1 MTGPE
6 HYQSAEE
13 RQRRTAISAPRAD
26 LSPEERFRR
35 QDVDLRG
42 REQELAVIRRRLRQ
56 VRAGTGCVVVV
67 EGSAGLGKTRLLDE
81 CVSMAGQLSFR
92 VGRGAAEPGR
102 PIELGA
108 LFDALFE
115 GNSPLAD
122 RRALN
127 DVHAS
132 SEFLFWLLQD
142 VQSLIEEAALKNPVL
157 ICLDDLH
164 WGGNSLW
171 FAMRQLP
178 LRLSS
183 LPVAWVMAFRPS
195 QGLHQMQQAKAE
207 LIESGAELIRLRPL
221 NREAVAQVATD
232 VLGVDADEE
241 LLQKADRVQGN
252 PFLLVEFFRGLQDD
266 QLVSFDS
273 GRAALVEDRLPRRVS
288 DSMRGRLAR
297 MSPASERAATFAS
310 GLGRR
315 FSIHDLAA
323 MTEMSVTELIDPVNL
338 LVQADIF
345 ADDGGQ
351 LAFRHDILREAV
363 RGSLLP
369 PIRRAVDRQA
379 AEVLLARGVLPVEVA
394 TQLVESAEPGDGIA
408 IETALKATQA
418 LGASDPA
425 AAAEL
430 AAKAL
435 DLTPLRHA
443 LRGPLVAQRVVS
455 LFAAGLAE
463 EGKRFADSA
472 LRQAMPAEEEA
483 RVRLSVTGMFD
494 LSPEVR
500 AESARAGLAL
510 PSLSTD
516 LRAELWAA
524 LYHSLSVAG
533 RKQEAL
539 EIEPNA
545 REAAYASTSELCRFA
560 FEVPES
566 GLAYQLLDFG
576 RSLEILVTA
585 ERRQLDGQGD
595 PRARLAHMLRAWVLA
610 ASDRYEDALQAIDSG
625 VIAAQRDRQ
634 HWALR
639 VFETTRGRQ
648 MLQMGNFA
656 EAALA
661 LEGRFSREEA
671 HLVAGALHA
680 PSVVALG
687 ALKIHTGDKSG
698 ALEVA
703 EIAKIMLQAKAPGV
717 RQHAMWYLAFL
728 ALSQGDPMQAH
739 GWLCS
744 YGYEE
749 RLSMYPLFPHEVAYD
764 AERVRIASAVGDEE
778 LAEHGISIAERRASL
793 NPDVPSCAAAAAHA
807 RGIWNESAEDL
818 GRAVSLYRGGR
829 RPLAHASALEDLGRV
844 LAQHG
849 GNASAIAALDEAL
862 TISTRVGASWD
873 AARVRGRLRRLGVRR
888 RTVKIDRPKTGWE
901 ALTEAEAVVANLAAR
916 GCTNREIADKLFI
929 SPHTV
934 HSHVRH
940 VFDKLGINSR
950 VHLTRLAA
958 DRSPESPSDPHADRL
973 CQAPAG

>member
-6 HYQSAEE
+6 HYRSAGEW
-13 RQRRTAISAPRAD
+13 QRRAPISVPRGD
-26 LSPEERFRR
+26 LSREKRFRQ

-42 REQELAVIRRRLRQ
+42 REQELAVIHRSLSQ

-115 GNSPLAD
+115 GDPPLAD

-142 VQSLIEEAALKNPVL
+142 VQSLIEEAALKDPVL

-164 WGGNSLW
+164 WGGTGLSI
-171 FAMRQLP
+171 AMRQLP

-183 LPVAWVMAFRPS
+183 LPVAWVMAFRPG
-195 QGLHQMQQAKAE
+195 QGPHQVQLAKME
-207 LIESGAELIRLRPL
+207 LIENGAELIRLGPL
-221 NREAVAQVATD
+221 DREAVAQVATD
-232 VLGVDADEE
+232 VLGAEADEE
-241 LLQKADRVQGN
+241 LLQKAARVQGN

-266 QLVSFDS
+266 RLVSVDS
-273 GRAALVEDRLPRRVS
+273 GRATLVEDRLPHRVS

-315 FSIHDLAA
+315 FSLHDLAA
-323 MTEMSVTELIDPVNL
+323 LTDMSVMELIAPVNE
-338 LVQADIF
+338 LVRAEIL
-345 ADDGGQ
+345 ADDGGH
-351 LAFRHDILREAV
+351 LSFRHDIIREAV
-363 RGSLLP
+363 RGSLLSSVLRA
-369 PIRRAVDRQA
+369 IDRRA
-379 AEVLLARGVLPVEVA
+379 AEVLLARGALPVEVA
-394 TQLVESAEPGDGIA
+394 TQLVASADAGDDVA
-408 IETALKATQA
+408 IDTALKAA
-418 LGASDPA
+418 RVLGSSDPA

-430 AAKAL
+430 AGQAL
-435 DLTPLRHA
+435 GLTPLQHA

-463 EGKRFADSA
+463 EGRQFADSA
-472 LRQAMPAEEEA
+472 LRQALPAEEEA
-483 RVRLSVTGMFD
+483 RVRASVAGMFD

-500 AESARAGLAL
+500 AENARAGLAL
-510 PSLSTD
+510 PSLPTD

-533 RKQEAL
+533 RLQEAL
-539 EIEPNA
+539 EVEPSA
-545 REAAYASTSELCRFA
+545 RDAAYASTSEVCRFS
-560 FEVPES
+560 FELPQS

-576 RSLEILVTA
+576 RSLEILLTA
-585 ERRQLDGQGD
+585 ERRDLAGRGD
-595 PRARLAHMLRAWVLA
+595 AQARLAHVLRCWILA
-610 ASDRYEDALQAIDSG
+610 AVDRYEDALHAIDAG

-634 HWALR
+634 NWALR

-648 MLQMGNFA
+648 MLQMGRFA
-656 EAALA
+656 DAAIA
-661 LEGRFSREEA
+661 LEGRFSRAEA

-680 PSVVALG
+680 PSVVSLG
-687 ALKIHTGDKSG
+687 LLKIHTADEAG

-703 EIAKIMLQAKAPGV
+703 EIAKTMLQAGAPCV
-717 RQHAMWYLAFL
+717 RHHAMWYLALL
-728 ALSQGDPMQAH
+728 ALSQGDPMRAH
-739 GWLCS
+739 GWLS
-744 YGYEE
+744 FSGHEE
-749 RLSMYPLFPHEVAYD
+749 RLSMFPLFPHEVAYD
-764 AERVRIASAVGDEE
+764 AERVRIAAAVGDEE
-778 LAEHGISIAERRASL
+778 LADHAISLAERRASL

-807 RGIWNESAEDL
+807 RGIWADSAEHL
-818 GRAVSLYRGGR
+818 ERAVSLYRGGP

-844 LAQHG
+844 MAQHG
-849 GNASAIAALDEAL
+849 DNVAAIAALDEAL
-862 TISTRVGASWD
+862 TILTRIGAGWD

-888 RTVKIDRPKTGWE
+888 RPSKIDRPKTGWD
-901 ALTEAEAVVANLAAR
+901 ALTETESEVVNLAAH

-934 HSHVRH
+934 DSHLRH
-940 VFDKLGINSR
+940 VFEKLGVNSR
-950 VHLTRLAA
+950 VHLTRLVAG
-958 DRSPESPSDPHADRL
+958 RSPQLPGDPD
-973 CQAPAG
+973 AGSER

>member
-1 MTGPE
+1 MDA
-6 HYQSAEE
+6 QS
-13 RQRRTAISAPRAD
+13 RP
-26 LSPEERFRR
+26 P
-35 QDVDLRG
+35 LRG
-42 REQELAVIRRRLRQ
+42 REQELAVFRRRLSQ
-56 VRAGTGCVVVV
+56 ARAGTGCVVVV

-81 CVSMAGQLSFR
+81 CVSMGGALSFR

-102 PIELGA
+102 VIELGA

-115 GNSPLAD
+115 GDPPLAD

-142 VQSLIEEAALKNPVL
+142 VQSLIEEAALKSPVL

-164 WGGNSLW
+164 WSGTSLS

-178 LRLSS
+178 SRLSS
-183 LPVAWVMAFRPS
+183 LPVAWVMAFRPD
-195 QGLHQMQQAKAE
+195 QGLHQVQQAKLE
-207 LIESGAELIRLRPL
+207 LIEAGAELIRLGPL

-232 VLGVDADEE
+232 VLGVEADEE
-241 LLQKADRVQGN
+241 LLQKAGRVQGN

-266 QLVSFDS
+266 LLVSLDS
-273 GRAALVEDRLPRRVS
+273 GRAKLVEDRLPHRVS

-297 MSPASERAATFAS
+297 MSPASGRAATFAS

-315 FSIHDLAA
+315 FSIHDLAT
-323 MTEMSVTELIDPVNL
+323 MTDMSLTELIDPVNE

-351 LAFRHDILREAV
+351 LAFRHDITREAV

-369 PIRRAVDRQA
+369 PVRRAIDRQA
-379 AEVLLARGVLPVEVA
+379 AEVLLARGALPVEVA
-394 TQLVESAEPGDGIA
+394 AQLVESAEPGDDTA
-408 IETALKATQA
+408 IETALRATQA

-435 DLTPLRHA
+435 DLTPLRHT

-472 LRQAMPAEEEA
+472 LREAMPAEEEA
-483 RVRLSVTGMFD
+483 RVRVSVAGMFD

-500 AESARAGLAL
+500 SENARAGLAL

-533 RKQEAL
+533 RKAEAL
-539 EIEPNA
+539 DVEPSA
-545 REAAYASTSELCRFA
+545 REAAYASTSEVCRFA
-560 FEVPES
+560 FELPES
-566 GLAYQLLDFG
+566 GLSYQLLDFG
-576 RSLEILVTA
+576 RSLEILLIA
-585 ERRQLDGQGD
+585 ERRRLNGQGD
-595 PRARLAHMLRAWVLA
+595 ARARLAHMLRAWILA

-634 HWALR
+634 NWALR

-661 LEGRFSREEA
+661 LEGRFSCGEA
-671 HLVAGALHA
+671 HLIAGALHA

-687 ALKIHTGDKSG
+687 TLKIHTGDESG

-703 EIAKIMLQAKAPGV
+703 EIAKIMLQASAPGV
-717 RQHAMWYLAFL
+717 RHHAMWYLALL
-728 ALSQGDPMQAH
+728 ALSQGDPMRAH

-744 YGYEE
+744 CGHEE
-749 RLSMYPLFPHEVAYD
+749 RLSMYPLYPHEVAYD
-764 AERVRIASAVGDEE
+764 AERVRIAAAVGDEE
-778 LAEHGISIAERRASL
+778 LAEHGISIAERRARL

-807 RGIWNESAEDL
+807 RGIWNDSTEDL
-818 GRAVSLYRGGR
+818 ERAVSLYRGGP
-829 RPLAHASALEDLGRV
+829 RPLAHASALEDLGRM

-849 GNASAIAALDEAL
+849 DNASAIAALDEAL

-873 AARVRGRLRRLGVRR
+873 AKRVRGRLRRLGVRR

-901 ALTEAEAVVANLAAR
+901 ALTEAEAVVANLAAH
-916 GCTNREIADKLFI
+916 GSTNREIADKLFV
-929 SPHTV
+929 SQHTV

-940 VFDKLGINSR
+940 VFEKLGINSR

-958 DRSPESPSDPHADRL
+958 GRSPESPSDPHADR
-973 CQAPAG
+973 

>member
-1 MTGPE
+1 MD
-6 HYQSAEE
+6 
-13 RQRRTAISAPRAD
+13 APSR
-26 LSPEERFRR
+26 LP
-35 QDVDLRG
+35 LRG
-42 REQELAVIRRRLRQ
+42 REQELAVFRRGLSQ
-56 VRAGTGCVVVV
+56 ARAGTGCVVVV

-81 CVSMAGQLSFR
+81 CVSMAGTLSFR

-102 PIELGA
+102 AIELGA

-115 GNSPLAD
+115 GDPPLAD

-164 WGGNSLW
+164 WSGTSLS

-178 LRLSS
+178 SRLSA
-183 LPVAWVMAFRPS
+183 LPVAWVMAFRPD
-195 QGLHQMQQAKAE
+195 QGPHQVQQAKLE
-207 LIESGAELIRLRPL
+207 LIGSGAELIRLGPL
-221 NREAVAQVATD
+221 NREAVAQVAAD
-232 VLGVDADEE
+232 VLGVEADEE
-241 LLQKADRVQGN
+241 LLQKAARVQGN

-266 QLVSFDS
+266 QLVSLDS
-273 GRAALVEDRLPRRVS
+273 GRAKLVEDRLPHRVS

-315 FSIHDLAA
+315 FSIHDLAT
-323 MTEMSVTELIDPVNL
+323 MTDISLTELIDPVNE

-351 LAFRHDILREAV
+351 LAFRHDITRDAV

-369 PIRRAVDRQA
+369 PVRRAIDRRA
-379 AEVLLARGVLPVEVA
+379 AEVLLARGALPVEVA
-394 TQLVESAEPGDGIA
+394 TQLVESAEPGDDTA
-408 IETALKATQA
+408 IETALQATHP
-418 LGASDPA
+418 LSASDPA

-435 DLTPLRHA
+435 DLTPPRHA

-463 EGKRFADSA
+463 EGKQFADSA
-472 LRQAMPAEEEA
+472 LREAMPAEEEA
-483 RVRLSVTGMFD
+483 RVRVSVASMFD
-494 LSPEVR
+494 ISPEVR
-500 AESARAGLAL
+500 SENARAGLAL

-533 RKQEAL
+533 RKAEAL
-539 EIEPNA
+539 DVEPRA
-545 REAAYASTSELCRFA
+545 REAAYASTSEVCRFA
-560 FEVPES
+560 FELPES

-576 RSLEILVTA
+576 RSLEIISTA
-585 ERRQLDGQGD
+585 ERRQLNGQGD
-595 PRARLAHMLRAWVLA
+595 ARARLAHMLRAWILA

-634 HWALR
+634 NWALR

-648 MLQMGNFA
+648 MLQMGNFT

-661 LEGRFSREEA
+661 LEGRFSRGEA
-671 HLVAGALHA
+671 HLIAGALHA

-687 ALKIHTGDKSG
+687 TLKIHTGDESG

-703 EIAKIMLQAKAPGV
+703 EIAKIMLQARAPGV
-717 RQHAMWYLAFL
+717 RHHAMWYLALL

-739 GWLCS
+739 WWLCAC
-744 YGYEE
+744 GHEE
-749 RLSMYPLFPHEVAYD
+749 RLSMYPLYPHEVAYD
-764 AERVRIASAVGDEE
+764 AERVRIAAAVGDEE
-778 LAEHGISIAERRASL
+778 LAEHGISIAERRATL

-807 RGIWNESAEDL
+807 RGIWSDSAEDL
-818 GRAVSLYRGGR
+818 ERAVSLYGGGR

-849 GNASAIAALDEAL
+849 DNAPAIAALDEAL

-873 AARVRGRLRRLGVRR
+873 AARLRGRLRRLGVRR
-888 RTVKIDRPKTGWE
+888 RTVRITRPRTGWE
-901 ALTEAEAVVANLAAR
+901 ALTEAEAVVANLAAH

-929 SPHTV
+929 SQHTV
-934 HSHVRH
+934 NSHVRH
-940 VFDKLGINSR
+940 VFEKLGINSR

-958 DRSPESPSDPHADRL
+958 GRSPVSPRDPHADPL
-973 CQAPAG
+973 

>member
-1 MTGPE
+1 MDAASRLP
-6 HYQSAEE
+6 
-13 RQRRTAISAPRAD
+13 
-26 LSPEERFRR
+26 
-35 QDVDLRG
+35 LRG
-42 REQELAVIRRRLRQ
+42 REQELAVIRLALRQ

-81 CVSMAGQLSFR
+81 CVSVAGELSFR

-102 PIELGA
+102 VIELGA

-115 GNSPLAD
+115 GDPPLAD

-127 DVHAS
+127 DGHAS

-142 VQSLIEEAALKNPVL
+142 VQALIEEAALQDPVL

-164 WGGNSLW
+164 WGGTSLS

-183 LPVAWVMAFRPS
+183 FPVAWVMAFRPG
-195 QGLHQMQQAKAE
+195 QGLHQVQQAKAE
-207 LIESGAELIRLRPL
+207 LIESGAKLIRLGPL
-221 NREAVAQVATD
+221 DRAAVAQVAID
-232 VLGVDADEE
+232 VFGVAADTE
-241 LLQKADRVQGN
+241 LLQKAERVQGN

-266 QLVSFDS
+266 GIVSLDS
-273 GRAALVEDRLPRRVS
+273 GRATLVEDRLPHRVS

-297 MSPASERAATFAS
+297 ISPASERAATFAS

-315 FSIHDLAA
+315 FSVHDLAA
-323 MTEMSVTELIDPVNL
+323 MTDMSLTELIDPVNE
-338 LVQADIF
+338 LVRADIF

-351 LAFRHDILREAV
+351 LAFRHDIVREAV
-363 RGSLLP
+363 RGSLLSP
-369 PIRRAVDRQA
+369 VRRAVDRQA
-379 AEVLLARGVLPVEVA
+379 ADVLLARGALPVEVA
-394 TQLVESAEPGDGIA
+394 TQLVESAEPGDDLA
-408 IETALKATQA
+408 IKTALTATA
-418 LGASDPA
+418 VLSASDPA

-435 DLTPLRHA
+435 DLTPLRHP

-483 RVRLSVTGMFD
+483 RVRVGVAGMFD

-500 AESARAGLAL
+500 SENARAGLAL
-510 PSLSTD
+510 PSLPTD

-533 RKQEAL
+533 RREEAL
-539 EIEPNA
+539 DIEPSA
-545 REAAYASTSELCRFA
+545 REAAYASTSEVCRFA

-566 GLAYQLLDFG
+566 GLAYQLLEFG
-576 RSLEILVTA
+576 RSLEILLAA
-585 ERRQLDGQGD
+585 ERRQLDGRGD
-595 PRARLAHMLRAWVLA
+595 ASVRLAHVLRSWILA
-610 ASDRYEDALQAIDSG
+610 ATDRYEDALHAIDAG
-625 VIAAQRDRQ
+625 VIAAQHDRQ
-634 HWALR
+634 NWALR

-656 EAALA
+656 EAAVA
-661 LEGRFSREEA
+661 LEGRFSCEEA
-671 HLVAGALHA
+671 HLIAGALHA

-687 ALKIHTGDKSG
+687 TLKIRTGDESG

-703 EIAKIMLQAKAPGV
+703 EIAKIMLQARAPCV
-717 RQHAMWYLAFL
+717 QHHAMWYLALL

-739 GWLCS
+739 GWLCFH
-744 YGYEE
+744 GHQE
-749 RLSMYPLFPHEVAYD
+749 RLSMFPLYPHEVTYD
-764 AERVRIASAVGDEE
+764 AERVRVATAVGDQE
-778 LAEHGISIAERRASL
+778 LAEHGISVAERRASL
-793 NPDVPSCAAAAAHA
+793 NPGVNSCAAAAAHA
-807 RGIWNESAEDL
+807 RGIWSESTRDL
-818 GRAVSLYRGGR
+818 ERAVSLYRGGS

-844 LAQHG
+844 LAQRGDH
-849 GNASAIAALDEAL
+849 ASAIVALDQAL
-862 TISTRVGASWD
+862 TIATRVGASWD

-888 RTVKIDRPKTGWE
+888 RRVKVDRPKTGWQ
-901 ALTEAEAVVANLAAR
+901 ALTEAEAVVATLAAH

-934 HSHVRH
+934 NTHVRH
-940 VFDKLGINSR
+940 VFEKLEVNSR
-950 VHLTRLAA
+950 VHLTRLVAG
-958 DRSPESPSDPHADRL
+958 RSLPVPRDP
-973 CQAPAG
+973 PAG

>member
-1 MTGPE
+1 MDA
-6 HYQSAEE
+6 QS
-13 RQRRTAISAPRAD
+13 RP
-26 LSPEERFRR
+26 P
-35 QDVDLRG
+35 LRG
-42 REQELAVIRRRLRQ
+42 REQELAVFRRRLSQ
-56 VRAGTGCVVVV
+56 ARAGTGCVVVV

-81 CVSMAGQLSFR
+81 CVSMGGALSFR

-102 PIELGA
+102 VIELGA

-115 GNSPLAD
+115 GDPPLAD

-142 VQSLIEEAALKNPVL
+142 VQSLIEEAALKSPVL

-164 WGGNSLW
+164 WSGTSLS

-178 LRLSS
+178 SRLSS
-183 LPVAWVMAFRPS
+183 LPVAWVMAFRPD
-195 QGLHQMQQAKAE
+195 QGLHQVQQAKLE
-207 LIESGAELIRLRPL
+207 LIEAGAELIRLGPL

-232 VLGVDADEE
+232 VLGVEADEE
-241 LLQKADRVQGN
+241 LLQKAGRVQGN

-266 QLVSFDS
+266 LLVSLDS
-273 GRAALVEDRLPRRVS
+273 GRAKLVEDRLPHRVS

-297 MSPASERAATFAS
+297 MSPASGRAATFAS

-315 FSIHDLAA
+315 FSIHDLAT
-323 MTEMSVTELIDPVNL
+323 MTDMSLTELIDPVNE

-351 LAFRHDILREAV
+351 LAFRHDITREAV

-369 PIRRAVDRQA
+369 PVRRAIDRQA
-379 AEVLLARGVLPVEVA
+379 AEVLLARGALPVEVA
-394 TQLVESAEPGDGIA
+394 AQLVESAEPGDDTA
-408 IETALKATQA
+408 IETALRATQA

-435 DLTPLRHA
+435 DLTPLRHT

-472 LRQAMPAEEEA
+472 LREAMPAEEEA
-483 RVRLSVTGMFD
+483 RVRVSVAGMFD

-500 AESARAGLAL
+500 SENARAGLAL

-533 RKQEAL
+533 RKAEAL
-539 EIEPNA
+539 DVEPSA
-545 REAAYASTSELCRFA
+545 REAAYASTSEVCRFA
-560 FEVPES
+560 FELPES
-566 GLAYQLLDFG
+566 GLSYQLLDFG
-576 RSLEILVTA
+576 RSLEILLIA
-585 ERRQLDGQGD
+585 ERRRLNGQGD
-595 PRARLAHMLRAWVLA
+595 ARARLAHMLRAWILA

-634 HWALR
+634 NWALR

-661 LEGRFSREEA
+661 LEGRFSCGEA
-671 HLVAGALHA
+671 HLIAGALHA

-687 ALKIHTGDKSG
+687 TLKIHTGDESG

-703 EIAKIMLQAKAPGV
+703 EIAKIMLQASAPGV
-717 RQHAMWYLAFL
+717 RHHAMWYLALL
-728 ALSQGDPMQAH
+728 ALSQGDPMRAH

-744 YGYEE
+744 CGHEE
-749 RLSMYPLFPHEVAYD
+749 RLSMYPLYPHEVAYD
-764 AERVRIASAVGDEE
+764 AERVRIAAAVGDEE
-778 LAEHGISIAERRASL
+778 LAEHGISIAERRARL

-807 RGIWNESAEDL
+807 RGIWNDSTEDL
-818 GRAVSLYRGGR
+818 ERAVSLYRGGP
-829 RPLAHASALEDLGRV
+829 RPLAHASALEDLGRM

-849 GNASAIAALDEAL
+849 DNASAIAALDEAL

-901 ALTEAEAVVANLAAR
+901 ALTEAEAVVANLAAH
-916 GCTNREIADKLFI
+916 GSTNREIADKLFV
-929 SPHTV
+929 SQHTV

-940 VFDKLGINSR
+940 VFEKLGINSR

-958 DRSPESPSDPHADRL
+958 GRSPESPSDPHADR
-973 CQAPAG
+973 

>member
-1 MTGPE
+1 MD
-6 HYQSAEE
+6 
-13 RQRRTAISAPRAD
+13 APSR
-26 LSPEERFRR
+26 PP
-35 QDVDLRG
+35 LRG
-42 REQELAVIRRRLRQ
+42 REQELAVFRRKLNEA
-56 VRAGTGCVVVV
+56 RAGTGCVVVV

-81 CVSMAGQLSFR
+81 CVSIAGALSFR
-92 VGRGAAEPGR
+92 VGRGTAEPGR
-102 PIELGA
+102 VIELGA

-115 GNSPLAD
+115 GDPPLAD

-164 WGGNSLW
+164 WSGTSLS
-171 FAMRQLP
+171 FAIRQLP
-178 LRLSS
+178 ARLSS
-183 LPVAWVMAFRPS
+183 LPVAWIMAFRPD
-195 QGLHQMQQAKAE
+195 QGLHQVQQAKLE
-207 LIESGAELIRLRPL
+207 LIESGAELIRLGPL

-232 VLGVDADEE
+232 VLGAEADEE
-241 LLQKADRVQGN
+241 LLQKAARVQGN

-266 QLVSFDS
+266 QLVSLDS
-273 GRAALVEDRLPRRVS
+273 GRARLVEDRLPHRVS

-297 MSPASERAATFAS
+297 MSPASARAATFAS

-315 FSIHDLAA
+315 FSIHDLAT
-323 MTEMSVTELIDPVNL
+323 MTDMSLTELIDPLNE

-351 LAFRHDILREAV
+351 LAFRHDITREAV

-369 PIRRAVDRQA
+369 PVRRAIDRQA
-379 AEVLLARGVLPVEVA
+379 AEVLLARGALPVEVA
-394 TQLVESAEPGDGIA
+394 TQLVESAEPGDDTA
-408 IETALKATQA
+408 IETALQATRA

-435 DLTPLRHA
+435 DLTPHRHT

-472 LRQAMPAEEEA
+472 LREAMPAEEEA
-483 RVRLSVTGMFD
+483 RVRVSVASMFD
-494 LSPEVR
+494 ISPEVR
-500 AESARAGLAL
+500 SENARAGLAL

-533 RKQEAL
+533 RKAEAL
-539 EIEPNA
+539 DIEPSA
-545 REAAYASTSELCRFA
+545 REAAYASTSEVCRFA
-560 FEVPES
+560 FELPES
-566 GLAYQLLDFG
+566 GLAYQQLDFG
-576 RSLEILVTA
+576 RALEILLTA
-585 ERRQLDGQGD
+585 ERRQLSGQGD
-595 PRARLAHMLRAWVLA
+595 ARARLAHMLRAWILA

-634 HWALR
+634 NWALR
-639 VFETTRGRQ
+639 VFEATRGRQ
-648 MLQMGNFA
+648 MLQMGNFT

-661 LEGRFSREEA
+661 LEGRFSRGEA
-671 HLVAGALHA
+671 HLIAGALHA

-687 ALKIHTGDKSG
+687 TLKIHTGDESG

-703 EIAKIMLQAKAPGV
+703 EIAKIMLQARAPGV
-717 RQHAMWYLAFL
+717 RHHAMWYLALL

-739 GWLCS
+739 GWLGSC
-744 YGYEE
+744 GHEE
-749 RLSMYPLFPHEVAYD
+749 RLSMYPLYPHEVAYD
-764 AERVRIASAVGDEE
+764 AERLRIAAAVGDEE

-807 RGIWNESAEDL
+807 RGIWSDSTEDL
-818 GRAVSLYRGGR
+818 GRAVSLYGGGP
-829 RPLAHASALEDLGRV
+829 RPLAYASALEDLGRV

-849 GNASAIAALDEAL
+849 DNAPAIAALDEAL
-862 TISTRVGASWD
+862 TISTSVGASWD

-901 ALTEAEAVVANLAAR
+901 ALTEAEAVVANLAVH
-916 GCTNREIADKLFI
+916 GCTNREIADKLLI
-929 SPHTV
+929 SQHTV

-940 VFDKLGINSR
+940 IFEKLGINSR

-973 CQAPAG
+973 